1 MILRVKLKFQ
11 CAIKCL
17 LHLILTHLLKLPRGE
32 DSEHPLTKLVSNT
45 NYLHLFLLLLD
56 VSYNFFF
63 HPTDDSCQQW
73 LNMTNKKLTSP
84 YHPWFVTDG
93 CEWLITAPEGHII
106 ALEFEKFTV
115 SFRKEYCKVF
125 AKKLTPK

>member
-63 HPTDDSCQQW
+63 HPTDDSCQYW
-73 LNMTNKKLTSP
+73 LNMRNMKLTSP
-84 YHPWFVTDG
+84 YYPKYFLADGRG
-93 CEWLITAPEGHII
+93 CEWLITAPEGHIL
-106 ALEFEKFTV
+106 ALEFEEFFV
-115 SFRKEYCKVF
+115 SFTKNIYY
-125 AKKLTPK
+125 